1 MEKKKDDDDD
11 DDDGGNKN
19 SARRVE
25 NPMVRSEKGR
35 IRVESDLPLPSSHP
49 VKLLRRGRD
58 LGYRWKNN
66 SAREIRS

>member
-25 NPMVRSEKGR
+25 NPMVRSGKGR